1 MLLQKLS
8 DYSIINSGIILRTE
22 YPFFQIST
30 GGNSAMLENALSNN
44 NKSFDYKV
52 LTKELEK
59 NLSSLQQRIRE
70 KKLPVIILLEG
81 WGASGK
87 GTLISDMIKMLDPRF
102 FKVHSTMPATEAE
115 RRYPMMKRFWEN
127 IPEYGTISVLDR
139 SWYQELAIAKME
151 EGISD
156 EEYARRVSVVNTFER
171 QLSDDGYLIIKFFLH
186 ISQKEQKKRFLKL
199 KEDSATKW
207 RVTELDKKRH
217 KNYDAYYRQFDD
229 MLAKTSTVCCPWKI
243 IDTTDRG
250 FTRFQV
256 FNILVSQI
264 TNAIN
269 SDNTVPAA
277 AENVQQFEMSPCP
290 RLSEVKLENKVLQPT
305 KYDEELKKK
314 RKELAKLHGKIYKK
328 KIPVILVFEGWDAAG
343 KGGAIKRV
351 SYALDPRG
359 YEAVPIA
366 APDKKELNHHYL
378 WRFWN
383 NLPKTGHITIFDRS
397 WYGRVMVER
406 IEGFTPPERCAMAYR
421 EINEFEAELV
431 QEGAVILKF
440 WMQIDKDEQLRRFND
455 RMNTPEKQWKITD
468 EDWRNREKWDTY
480 EEVVDEMIAKTST
493 AAAPWHIIEANSK
506 LYARIKVMNIII
518 DNLSDYIK
526 KSK

>member
-1 MLLQKLS
+1 
-8 DYSIINSGIILRTE
+8 
-22 YPFFQIST
+22 
-30 GGNSAMLENALSNN
+30 MLENALSNK
-44 NKSFDYKV
+44 NKSFDYKD

-59 NLSSLQQRIRE
+59 NLSSLQQKIRAE
-70 KKLPVIILLEG
+70 KLPVIILLEG

-102 FKVHSTMPATEAE
+102 FKVYSTMPATEAE
-115 RRYPMMKRFWEN
+115 RRYPMMKRYWEN
-127 IPEYGTISVLDR
+127 IPEYGAISVLDR

-156 EEYARRVSVVNTFER
+156 EEYARRIGSVNTFER

-186 ISQKEQKKRFLKL
+186 ISRKEQKKRFLKL
-199 KEDSATKW
+199 KEDSSTKW

-229 MLAKTSTVCCPWKI
+229 MLAKTNTPHCPWRI
-243 IDTTDRG
+243 IDTTDRS

-264 TNAIN
+264 ANAVNRDSSEPRVIEE
-269 SDNTVPAA
+269 TAHH
-277 AENVQQFEMSPCP
+277 FELSPCP
-290 RLSEVKLENKVLQPT
+290 KLADVKLDNKVLQPS
-305 KYDEELKKK
+305 KYYDELKKNQ
-314 RKELAKLHGKIYKK
+314 KELARLHGKIYKK
-328 KIPVILVFEGWDAAG
+328 KIPVILLFEGWDAAG

-366 APDKKELNHHYL
+366 APDKRELNHHYL

-383 NLPKTGHITIFDRS
+383 NLPKSGHITIFDRS

-406 IEGFTPPERCAMAYR
+406 LEGFTSPERCAMAYR
-421 EINEFEAELV
+421 EINEFESELV
-431 QEGAVILKF
+431 QEGAIILKF
-440 WMQIDKDEQLRRFND
+440 WMQIDKDEQLRRFTD
-455 RMNTPEKQWKITD
+455 RQNTPEKQWKITD
-468 EDWRNREKWDTY
+468 EDWRNREKWDEY
-480 EEVVDEMIAKTST
+480 ETAVDEMLMKTST
-493 AAAPWHIIEANSK
+493 KNAPWNIIEANNK
-506 LYARIKVMNIII
+506 LYARIKVMDIII
-518 DNLSDYIK
+518 DSISEYIK
-526 KSK
+526 NSGK

>member
-1 MLLQKLS
+1 MWYTLG
-8 DYSIINSGIILRTE
+8 NILH
-22 YPFFQIST
+22 T
-30 GGNSAMLENALSNN
+30 GVVVMLETALSNK

-59 NLSSLQQRIRE
+59 NLSALQQKIRE

-87 GTLISDMIKMLDPRF
+87 GTLIADMIKMLDPRF
-102 FKVHSTMPATEAE
+102 FKVYSTMPATEAE
-115 RRYPMMKRFWEN
+115 RRYPLMKRYWAN
-127 IPEYGTISVLDR
+127 IPEYGTLAVLDR

-151 EGISD
+151 EGITD
-156 EEYARRVSVVNTFER
+156 GEYSRRVELVNTFER

-199 KEDSATKW
+199 KEDSSTKW

-217 KNYDAYYRQFDD
+217 KNYDAYYRAFDD
-229 MLAKTSTVCCPWKI
+229 MLTRTNTPHCPWRI
-243 IDTTDRG
+243 IDTTDRT

-264 TNAIN
+264 TNAVN
-269 SDNTVPAA
+269 SESSLTV
-277 AENVQQFEMSPCP
+277 AEETLHQFKLSPCP
-290 RLSEVKLENKVLQPT
+290 KLAEVKLDNKVLQPS
-305 KYDEELKKK
+305 KYYDELKKNQ
-314 RKELAKLHGKIYKK
+314 KELAKLHGKIYKK

-359 YEAVPIA
+359 YEAVPLA
-366 APDKKELNHHYL
+366 APDKRELNHHYL

-383 NLPKTGHITIFDRS
+383 SLPKTGHITIFDRS

-406 IEGFTPPERCAMAYR
+406 IEKLTPPERCAMAYR
-421 EINEFEAELV
+421 EINEFEQELSD
-431 QEGAVILKF
+431 EGAVILKF
-440 WMQIDKDEQLRRFND
+440 WMQIDKDEQLKRFND

-480 EEVVDEMIAKTST
+480 ETVVDEMIMKTST
-493 AAAPWHIIEANSK
+493 ETAPWHIIEANNK
-506 LYARIKVMNIII
+506 LFARIKVMNIII
-518 DNLSDYIK
+518 DKLSEYIK
-526 KSK
+526 ESK

>member
-1 MLLQKLS
+1 
-8 DYSIINSGIILRTE
+8 
-22 YPFFQIST
+22 
-30 GGNSAMLENALSNN
+30 MLENALSNK
-44 NKSFDYKV
+44 NKSFDYKD

-59 NLSSLQQRIRE
+59 NLSSLQQKIRAE
-70 KKLPVIILLEG
+70 KLPVIILLEG

-102 FKVHSTMPATEAE
+102 FKVYSTMPATEAE
-115 RRYPMMKRFWEN
+115 RRYPMMKRYWEN
-127 IPEYGTISVLDR
+127 IPEYGAISVLDR

-156 EEYARRVSVVNTFER
+156 EEYARRIGSVNTFER

-186 ISQKEQKKRFLKL
+186 ISRKEQKKRFLKL
-199 KEDSATKW
+199 KEDSSTKW

-217 KNYDAYYRQFDD
+217 KNYDSYYRQFDD
-229 MLAKTSTVCCPWKI
+229 MLAKTNTPHCPWRI
-243 IDTTDRG
+243 IDTTDRS

-264 TNAIN
+264 ANAVNADSSEPKVIEE
-269 SDNTVPAA
+269 TAH
-277 AENVQQFEMSPCP
+277 QFELSPCP
-290 RLSEVKLENKVLQPT
+290 KLADVKLDSKVLQPS
-305 KYDEELKKK
+305 KYYDELKKNQ
-314 RKELAKLHGKIYKK
+314 KELARLHGKIYKK
-328 KIPVILVFEGWDAAG
+328 KIPVILLFEGWDAAG

-366 APDKKELNHHYL
+366 APDKRELNHHYL

-383 NLPKTGHITIFDRS
+383 NLPKSGHITIFDRS

-406 IEGFTPPERCAMAYR
+406 LEGFTSPERCAMAYR
-421 EINEFEAELV
+421 EINEFESELV
-431 QEGAVILKF
+431 REGVIILKF
-440 WMQIDKDEQLRRFND
+440 WMQIDKDEQLRRFTD
-455 RMNTPEKQWKITD
+455 RQNTPEKQWKITD
-468 EDWRNREKWDTY
+468 EDWRNREKRDEY
-480 EEVVDEMIAKTST
+480 ENAVDEMLMKTST
-493 AAAPWHIIEANSK
+493 KNAPWNIIEANNK

-518 DNLSDYIK
+518 DSISEYIK
-526 KSK
+526 NSGK

>member
-1 MLLQKLS
+1 
-8 DYSIINSGIILRTE
+8 
-22 YPFFQIST
+22 
-30 GGNSAMLENALSNN
+30 MLENALSNK

-59 NLSSLQQRIRE
+59 NLSSLQQKIRD

-87 GTLISDMIKMLDPRF
+87 GTLIADMIKMLDPRF
-102 FKVHSTMPATEAE
+102 FKVLSTMPATEAE
-115 RRYPMMKRFWEN
+115 RRYPLMKRFWEN
-127 IPEYGTISVLDR
+127 IPEYGAISVMDR

-151 EGISD
+151 EGVPDS
-156 EEYARRVSVVNTFER
+156 EYARRIGTVNTFER

-199 KEDSATKW
+199 KEDSSTKW

-229 MLAKTSTVCCPWKI
+229 MLTKTNTPCCPWHI
-243 IDTTDRG
+243 IEASDRS

-256 FNILVSQI
+256 FNVLVSQI
-264 TNAIN
+264 TNAV
-269 SDNTVPAA
+269 NTERALPAVEETA
-277 AENVQQFEMSPCP
+277 HRFEMSPCP
-290 RLSEVKLENKVLQPT
+290 KLADVKLENKVLQPS
-305 KYDEELKKK
+305 KYYDELKKNQ
-314 RKELAKLHGKIYKK
+314 KELARLHGKIYKK

-343 KGGAIKRV
+343 KGGAIKRL

-366 APDKKELNHHYL
+366 APDKRELNHHYL
-378 WRFWN
+378 WRFWI

-406 IEGFTPPERCAMAYR
+406 IEGLTAPERCAMAYR
-421 EINEFEAELV
+421 EINEFEEELV
-431 QEGAVILKF
+431 GEGAVVLKF
-440 WMQIDKDEQLRRFND
+440 WLQIDKDEQLKRFND
-455 RMNTPEKQWKITD
+455 RVNTPEKRWKITD
-468 EDWRNREKWDTY
+468 EDWRNREKWEQY
-480 EEVVDEMIAKTST
+480 ETAVDEMIHKTST
-493 AAAPWHIIEANSK
+493 KAAPWHIIEANDK
-506 LYARIKVMNIII
+506 LYARIKVMNTVI
-518 DNLSDYIK
+518 DTLSDYLK
-526 KSK
+526 DMK

>member
-1 MLLQKLS
+1 
-8 DYSIINSGIILRTE
+8 
-22 YPFFQIST
+22 
-30 GGNSAMLENALSNN
+30 MLENALSNK
-44 NKSFDYKV
+44 NKSFDYKD

-59 NLSSLQQRIRE
+59 NLSSLQQKIRAE
-70 KKLPVIILLEG
+70 KLPVIILLEG

-102 FKVHSTMPATEAE
+102 FKVYSTMPATEAE
-115 RRYPMMKRFWEN
+115 RRYPMMKRYWEN
-127 IPEYGTISVLDR
+127 IPEYGAISVLDR

-156 EEYARRVSVVNTFER
+156 EEYARRIGSVNTFER

-186 ISQKEQKKRFLKL
+186 ISRKEQKKRFLKL
-199 KEDSATKW
+199 KEDSSTKW

-229 MLAKTSTVCCPWKI
+229 MLAKTNTPYCPWRI

-256 FNILVSQI
+256 FNVLVSQI
-264 TNAIN
+264 ANAVNRDSSEPKVIEE
-269 SDNTVPAA
+269 TAHR
-277 AENVQQFEMSPCP
+277 FELSPCP
-290 RLSEVKLENKVLQPT
+290 KLADVKLDNKVLQPS
-305 KYDEELKKK
+305 KYYDELKKNQ
-314 RKELAKLHGKIYKK
+314 KELARLHGKIYKK
-328 KIPVILVFEGWDAAG
+328 KIPVILLFEGWDAAG

-366 APDKKELNHHYL
+366 APDKRELNHHYL

-383 NLPKTGHITIFDRS
+383 NLPKSGHITIFDRS

-406 IEGFTPPERCAMAYR
+406 LEGFTSPERCAMAYR
-421 EINEFEAELV
+421 EINEFEEELV
-431 QEGAVILKF
+431 REGAIILKF
-440 WMQIDKDEQLRRFND
+440 WMQIDKDEQLRRFTD
-455 RMNTPEKQWKITD
+455 RQNTPEKQWKITD
-468 EDWRNREKWDTY
+468 EDWRNREKWDEY
-480 EEVVDEMIAKTST
+480 ETAVDEMLLKTST
-493 AAAPWHIIEANSK
+493 KNAPWNIIEANNK
-506 LYARIKVMNIII
+506 LYARIKVMDIII
-518 DNLSDYIK
+518 DSISEYIK
-526 KSK
+526 NSGK

>member
-1 MLLQKLS
+1 
-8 DYSIINSGIILRTE
+8 
-22 YPFFQIST
+22 
-30 GGNSAMLENALSNN
+30 MLENAITNN
-44 NKSFDYKV
+44 NKSFNYKDM
-52 LTKELEK
+52 TKALEK
-59 NLSSLQQRIRE
+59 NLSALQQKIRD

-87 GTLISDMIKMLDPRF
+87 GTLIADMIKMLDPRF

-115 RRYPMMKRFWEN
+115 RRYPLMKRFWES
-127 IPEYGTISVLDR
+127 IPQYGMISVMDR

-151 EGISD
+151 EDISD
-156 EEYARRVSVVNTFER
+156 EEYSRRVNTVNTFER

-199 KEDSATKW
+199 REDSSTKW

-217 KNYDAYYRQFDD
+217 KNYGDYYRQFDD
-229 MLAKTSTVCCPWKI
+229 MLTKTNTPYCPWRI

-250 FTRFQV
+250 FTRFQM

-264 TNAIN
+264 TNAV
-269 SDNTVPAA
+269 NTERTEIFVEETAHRFPL
-277 AENVQQFEMSPCP
+277 SPCP
-290 RLSEVKLENKVLQPT
+290 KLGDVKLENKVKQPS
-305 KYDEELKKK
+305 KYYDELKKNQ
-314 RKELAKLHGKIYKK
+314 KELAKLHGKIYKK
-328 KIPVILVFEGWDAAG
+328 KIPVILLFEGWDAAG

-366 APDKKELNHHYL
+366 APDKRELEHHYL

-383 NLPKTGHITIFDRS
+383 NLPKSGHITIFDRS

-406 IEGFTPPERCAMAYR
+406 LEGFTSPERCAMAYH
-421 EINEFEAELV
+421 EMNEFEEELV
-431 QEGAVILKF
+431 SEGAVVLKF
-440 WMQIDKDEQLRRFND
+440 WLQIDKEEQLRRFND

-468 EDWRNREKWDTY
+468 EDWRNREKWDSY
-480 EEVVDEMIAKTST
+480 EAAVDEMLAKTST
-493 AAAPWHIIEANSK
+493 KAAPWHIIEANDK
-506 LYARIKVMNIII
+506 LYARIKVMDIVI
-518 DNLSDYIK
+518 DKLSEALK
-526 KSK
+526 NS